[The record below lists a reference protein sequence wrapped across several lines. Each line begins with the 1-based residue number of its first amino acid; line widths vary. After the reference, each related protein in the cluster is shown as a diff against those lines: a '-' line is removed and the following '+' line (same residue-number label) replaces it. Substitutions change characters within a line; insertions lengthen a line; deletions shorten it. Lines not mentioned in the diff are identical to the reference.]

1 VVFAGSALTAGAA
14 SSVATGLVAV
24 DIGPFTGSTM
34 HTDRTQP
41 QSLGYPLTT
50 ARKMG
55 RAIVVM
61 GLRAQVRVYAP
72 RSESR
77 TDMVNCGSKA
87 AS

>member
-1 VVFAGSALTAGAA
+1 
-14 SSVATGLVAV
+14 
-24 DIGPFTGSTM
+24 M